1 MASYFLSSARFDRR
15 RFLRGI
21 SGSVAAGVLSSTQV
35 AGAAAQVVPE
45 SIDRAGAGRP
55 LTYKE
60 KMVRIASN
68 SYPIRWIFKA
78 NADVGDKDT
87 VAQMKSKYG
96 EITML
101 DFPDFTKKMFPG
113 VYQMDLMST
122 LFGDMDDPSQFVKG
136 GIDTFWGKPF
146 PIVEFDPSS
155 PSGKKWLETMAN
167 KLATTGTLCHHISN
181 NAPRDI
187 SDLDPAK
194 RKAGIEVAKKWLDG
208 AQMLGAKSMRVNCGG
223 PRIAPAPI
231 TGSRGYATN
240 DLLEQYLTCCI
251 ESFKEMADYGA
262 MRGVRLTMENHWGIT
277 ADPINIRI
285 IVEEVNHPFCEASPD
300 FGNWEQKYHVYH
312 GLNALA
318 PYAHTTCHAKYWD
331 RWEDIDVQR
340 NVRIMLNNGF
350 NGVFALEYEAGPWNG
365 IEGAQHLF
373 QEVLAA
379 L

>member
-1 MASYFLSSARFDRR
+1 MSLYSRPAARIDRR
-15 RFLRGI
+15 NFLQGVGC
-21 SGSVAAGVLSSTQV
+21 SLAAGVFLSAPV
-35 AGAAAQVVPE
+35 AAAAQQVTPE
-45 SIDRAGAGRP
+45 QIDRAGAGRP
-55 LTYKE
+55 LTEKE
-60 KMVRIASN
+60 KMFRMASN
-68 SYPIRWIFKA
+68 CWPIRWIFKT
-78 NADVGDKDT
+78 NTEMGDKDT
-87 VAQMKSKYG
+87 VAKMKTKYG
-96 EITML
+96 EITLL
-101 DFPDFTKKMFPG
+101 DFPEFTKEHFPG
-113 VYQMDLMST
+113 VYQMDLMSA
-122 LFGDMDDPSQFVKG
+122 LFGDQDDPSQYVKG

-155 PSGKKWLETMAN
+155 HSGKKWLDTMAN
-167 KLATTGTLCHHISN
+167 KLVATGTLCHHISN
-181 NAPRDI
+181 DAPRDI
-187 SDLDPAK
+187 SDLDNAK

-231 TGSRGYATN
+231 TGPGGYATN
-240 DLLEQYLTCCI
+240 DLLEQYLTACI

-277 ADPINIRI
+277 ADPINIRT

-300 FGNWEQKYHVYH
+300 FGNWEHKYHVYH

-331 RWEDIDVQR
+331 RWEEIDVQR
-340 NVRIMLNNGF
+340 NVRIMLNSGF

-365 IEGAQHLF
+365 IEGAQHLY

>member
-1 MASYFLSSARFDRR
+1 MALHSRPSSRLDRR
-15 RFLRGI
+15 KFLQGI
-21 SGSVAAGVLSSTQV
+21 GGTVAAGVLSSTQV
-35 AGAAAQVVPE
+35 ANAANQVTPE
-45 SIDRAGAGRP
+45 AIDRAGAGRP
-55 LTYKE
+55 LTEHE

-68 SYPIRWIFKA
+68 SYPIRWIFKT
-78 NADVGDKDT
+78 NTDMGNKET
-87 VAQMKSKYG
+87 VSLLKSKYG

-101 DFPDFTKKMFPG
+101 DFPEFTKKTFPG
-113 VYQMDLMST
+113 VYQMDMMSS
-122 LFGDMDDPSQFVKG
+122 LFGDMDDPTQFVKG

-146 PIVEFDPSS
+146 PIVEFDPSC
-155 PSGKKWLETMAN
+155 PSGKKWLDKMAN
-167 KLATTGTLCHHISN
+167 KLVTTGTLCHHISN

-187 SDLDPAK
+187 SDLDTAK

-208 AQMLGAKSMRVNCGG
+208 AQVLGAKSMRVNCGG

-240 DLLEQYLTCCI
+240 DLLEQYLTACI

-277 ADPINIRI
+277 ANPINIRT

-300 FGNWEQKYHVYH
+300 FGNWEHKYHVYH
-312 GLNALA
+312 GLSALA
-318 PYAHTTCHAKYWD
+318 PYAHTTCHAKFWD
-331 RWEDIDVQR
+331 RWEEIDVQR

-365 IEGAQHLF
+365 IEGAQHLYE
-373 QEVLAA
+373 EVLAA